1 MAQNQGDP
9 LVILQAELTAL
20 RQRVEAQHNRITQQ
34 DQHIQNQDDLINQ
47 TQQQITAIP
56 ANPGALVP
64 TPQRVKYEKP
74 YSYHG
79 KTTENLESWIFKM
92 DEYCELTQIPVNQ
105 RVRFA
110 ATYLKDQANLWWR
123 AYKTSIDWAT
133 AAPTWDQFTATLR
146 RQFIPVNTTISAYD
160 RLQRLSQKTVV
171 NQYNHEFRALMM
183 ELPNM
188 DQTTRL
194 DYYIKG
200 LKSNIRPFVTMF
212 QPATLTDAKGIAER
226 VDAATYTP
234 GYRAPGPSYHKPRP
248 TYRAPGGPAPMEL
261 DAISKLTPAERDHLR
276 REGGCFRCR
285 KKGHL
290 ARECTMT
297 NRKYPEVNAMEED
310 PEESGKE

>member
-1 MAQNQGDP
+1 MAQPPQGDP
-9 LVILQAELTAL
+9 LVVLQAELAAL
-20 RQRVEAQHNRITQQ
+20 CQQVQ
-34 DQHIQNQDDLINQ
+34 DQQNLIDQN
-47 TQQQITAIP
+47 QQQITAIP
-56 ANPGALVP
+56 VAPGAP
-64 TPQRVKYEKP
+64 IQNPHRVKYEKP
-74 YSYHG
+74 HTYHG

-92 DEYCELTQIPVNQ
+92 DEYCELTHIQADEQ
-105 RVRFA
+105 VRFA

-123 AYKTSIDWAT
+123 SYKTSINWAT
-133 AAPTWDQFTATLR
+133 NAPTWEQFTDVLK
-146 RQFIPVNTTISAYD
+146 RQFVPVNTTISAYD
-160 RLQRLSQKTVV
+160 RLQRLSQKTSV

-183 ELPNM
+183 ELPQM

-212 QPATLTDAKGIAER
+212 QPTNLMEAETTAER
-226 VDAATYTP
+226 VDAATYIP
-234 GYRAPGPSYHKPRP
+234 GHRTPGPSYTHKPRP

-261 DAISKLTPAERDHLR
+261 DAITKLTPAERDRLR
-276 REGGCFRCR
+276 HEGGCFRCR

-297 NRKYPEVNAMEED
+297 NRKYPEVNAMDED